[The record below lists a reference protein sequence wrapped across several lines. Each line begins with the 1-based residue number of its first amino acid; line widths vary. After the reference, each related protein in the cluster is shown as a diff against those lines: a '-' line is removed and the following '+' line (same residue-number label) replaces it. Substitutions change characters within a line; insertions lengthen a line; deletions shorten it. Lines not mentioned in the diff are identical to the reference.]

1 MNIKELKGVG
11 DKKAA
16 LFERLSI
23 YDTVDLLEFYP
34 RDYEVYERPFLIKEL
49 KQSDTGRV
57 IAIDGV
63 VTKKPGIYR
72 AGKYSVAAILI
83 RDIEGRFLKCKW
95 FNMPYIGKSLPLGSR

>member
-34 RDYEVYERPFLIKEL
+34 RDYEVYEGPF
-49 KQSDTGRV
+49 
-57 IAIDGV
+57 
-63 VTKKPGIYR
+63 
-72 AGKYSVAAILI
+72 
-83 RDIEGRFLKCKW
+83 
-95 FNMPYIGKSLPLGSR
+95 FN